1 MLVYLLRHGETD
13 WNKEKRIQ
21 GCTDIPI
28 NEYGRE
34 LARKTRDG
42 LKDTKFDMCL
52 CSPLCRARET
62 ASIVLEGRDVPIEPC
77 DAVREMNFGEYEG
90 LPSSEEPMK
99 TIWHNF
105 FHDTESYVASK
116 TGESVEELLAR
127 AGEFLAH
134 LSSNPDYQDKR
145 ILVSTHGAAMT
156 AMINQI
162 KGETGVAKFWQMGV
176 PKNCAVT
183 CVEYSDG
190 KWRIL
195 EENRVFYE

>member
-42 LKDTKFDMCL
+42 LRDTEFDLCL
-52 CSPLCRARET
+52 CSPLGRARET
-62 ASIVLEGRDVPIEPC
+62 ASIVLEDRNVPIEIC

-99 TIWHNF
+99 TIWYDF
-105 FHDTESYVASK
+105 FHDTENYVASK

-134 LSSNPDYQDKR
+134 LSSSPDYQDKR

-183 CVEYSDG
+183 TVTYENG
-190 KWRIL
+190 AWRIL

>member
-42 LKDTKFDMCL
+42 LKDTTFDLCL
-52 CSPLCRARET
+52 CSPLGRARET
-62 ASIVLEGRDVPIEPC
+62 ASIVLEGRDVPIELC
-77 DAVREMNFGEYEG
+77 EAVREMNFGEYEG

-99 TIWHNF
+99 TIWHDF
-105 FHDTESYVASK
+105 FHDTERYITSE
-116 TGESVEELLAR
+116 TGESVEELLVR
-127 AGEFLAH
+127 AGEFLSY
-134 LSSNPDYQDKR
+134 LSSNPDYQ
-145 ILVSTHGAAMT
+145 
-156 AMINQI
+156 I
-162 KGETGVAKFWQMGV
+162 KNETSVAKFWQMGV

-183 CVEYSDG
+183 CVEYADG
-190 KWRIL
+190 IWQIL
-195 EENRVFYE
+195 EENRVYYE